1 MKGVLPGIAASDR
14 LLLWGGGIWDWFD
27 PLTVIRATGAL
38 DERRGDVRLLFL
50 GLAHPSAAVAAMS
63 MAERAQALAVE
74 LGLEGRSVFFNRGWV
89 PYEERR
95 SWFAEA
101 DVGVSAHLDSLE
113 SRLAYRTRLLDHIAA
128 GTPLVVTRGDV
139 LADLVEARG
148 LGRTVEPG
156 DVQGWVT
163 ALGELLEDGSAYA
176 AASAAARASRDEL
189 TWAAGRRGARRPD
202 RAGRGSAPA
211 AGLRA
216 HGARPGGPGS
226 GDGRRSSVAA
236 SGRRSAPPRGP
247 LYGGRRR

>member
-1 MKGVLPGIAASDR
+1 M
-14 LLLWGGGIWDWFD
+14 
-27 PLTVIRATGAL
+27 
-38 DERRGDVRLLFL
+38 RLLFL
-50 GLAHPSAAVAAMS
+50 GLAHPSTAVAAMS

-113 SRLAYRTRLLDHIAA
+113 SRLAFRTRLLDHIAA

-148 LGRTVEPG
+148 LGRTVDPG

-163 ALGELLEDGSAYA
+163 ALAELLEDEQRTRGGERSGPRRPG
-176 AASAAARASRDEL
+176 RADL
-189 TWAAGRRGARRPD
+189 AAGRARR
-202 RAGRGSAPA
+202 S
-211 AGLRA
+211 
-216 HGARPGGPGS
+216 RP
-226 GDGRRSSVAA
+226 
-236 SGRRSAPPRGP
+236 
-247 LYGGRRR
+247 